1 MYKDDTTLNNYTTTS
16 SRSSYGS
23 TSELSPGESAA
34 VMGGM
39 LFVWAIY
46 FAVFIVMVVSLWKL
60 FVKAGKPGWAALIP
74 VYNNIVELEIV
85 GRPVWWVLLLML
97 VPFLNIWVSIVLVL
111 DLAKSYGKSTNYG
124 IFMVLLP
131 VVAFPM
137 LAFSKDT
144 KYVGP
149 VAQGLDGFMP
159 APDRAASK

>member
-23 TSELSPGESAA
+23 SSELSPGESAA

-39 LFVWAIY
+39 VFVWLIY
-46 FAVFIVMVVSLWKL
+46 FAVFIVMAISLGKL
-60 FVKAGKPGWAALIP
+60 FAKAHKPSWAAIVP
-74 VYNNIVELEIV
+74 IYNTMVQLEIA
-85 GRPVWWVLLLML
+85 GRPTWWLLLL
-97 VPFLNIWVSIVLVL
+97 LFVPFLNLWVSIVLML
-111 DLAKSYGKSTNYG
+111 DFAKSYGKSTNYG
-124 IFMVLLP
+124 IFMAILP

-159 APDRAASK
+159 APDRAANN